1 MASCQHRCPWTC
13 GCGSCARLSAAGS
26 PAPALAGGHRRPLL
40 APHEAERRRLVTGTP
55 DITLVELRAE
65 LERRLGRA
73 VGLSTIHNTLCRIG
87 VRHKKEPPSR
97 IGPTSRPSGGARGS
111 GNPARFVFLDES
123 GTATNLA
130 WRYGRSPS
138 GPGLIAAV
146 RHGH

>member
-1 MASCQHRCPWTC
+1 MKPSADGWSRAHR
-13 GCGSCARLSAAGS
+13 
-26 PAPALAGGHRRPLL
+26 
-40 APHEAERRRLVTGTP
+40 
-55 DITLVELRAE
+55 DITLVELQAE

-73 VGLSTIHNTLCRIG
+73 VGLSTIHNTLRRIG

-111 GNPARFVFLDES
+111 GSPARFVFLDES